1 MSQKLQTYSITAP
14 GFYGL
19 NTQDSSLDLASGF
32 ALVANNC
39 IIDQYGRI
47 GARKGWTKVNSSTN
61 ADLGTN
67 NIQAIGELIAND
79 GTSYIICAGNNK
91 LFKLSGTSLVTLT
104 YGGGGT
110 APTITANNW
119 QMACLDGVLVLF
131 QIGHDPLQFDPSVST
146 TQFKRVSEASGYTGT
161 VQQANCVISASG
173 RLWNANTS
181 TDKLTVQW
189 SDTKEH
195 QKYSGGS
202 SGTLDTHTVWPNGT
216 DTIEALGFHN
226 GFLFIFGKNNI
237 LIYTGVDDPATMTL
251 YDVVTGIGC
260 ITRDS
265 IAYTGTDLVFLS
277 STGIRSVL
285 RTIAEKSA
293 PFRDLSKNV
302 RNDLMNMVAGE
313 TLANINAVYSSSDA
327 FYLLTIPSLSLVYC
341 FDMRAMM
348 QDGSARATTWDSIA
362 PSSLFCSQNGTLY
375 IGKSGYLATHTG
387 YNDNTSTYRM
397 QYNTNHTDLGEP
409 TVTSILK
416 KVILTV
422 IGGSNQYVTI
432 KWAYDFTADF
442 HSQNILIPTQS
453 IAQYGVSEYGS
464 NGSPVAYYS
473 GGIAIQ
479 RLVASADGSGKV
491 IQTGYEAEINGNAL
505 SFQKIEIHAK
515 NGKVM

>member
-1 MSQKLQTYSITAP
+1 MAQRLQTYSITAP
-14 GFYGL
+14 GFFGL

-67 NIQAIGELIAND
+67 QIQAIGELIAND

-91 LFKLSGTSLVTLT
+91 LFKVSGTSLVTLT

-110 APTITANNW
+110 APTISANNW
-119 QMACLDGVLVLF
+119 QMATLNGVLVLF
-131 QIGHDPLQFDPSVST
+131 QSGHDPLQFDPSVST
-146 TQFKRVSEASGYTGT
+146 TTFKRISEATGYAGT
-161 VQQANCVISASG
+161 VQLGNCVLSASG
-173 RLWNANTS
+173 RLWNASTS
-181 TDKLTVQW
+181 TNKVVVQW
-189 SDTKEH
+189 SDLKAH
-195 QKYSGGS
+195 QTYTGGS
-202 SGTLDTHTVWPNGT
+202 SGTLDTTTVWPNGT

-260 ITRDS
+260 IARDS
-265 IAYTGTDLVFLS
+265 LAYTGTDLVFLS
-277 STGIRSVL
+277 YTGVRSVL

-302 RNDLMNMVAGE
+302 RNDLMAIVNSE
-313 TLANINAVYSSSDA
+313 TLANINAVYSQNDA
-327 FYLLTIPSLSLVYC
+327 FYLLTLPSRSIVYC
-341 FDMRAMM
+341 FDMRAGL
-348 QDGSARATTWDSIA
+348 QDGASRVTTWDSIL
-362 PSSLFCSQNGTLY
+362 PRSLFASQNGTLY
-375 IGKSGYLATHTG
+375 IGKEGYLGTHTG
-387 YNDNTSTYRM
+387 YNDDTATYRM
-397 QYNTNHTDLGEP
+397 QYETNHTDLGEP

-416 KVILTV
+416 KIILTV

-432 KWAYDFTADF
+432 KWAYDFTGDF
-442 HSQNILIPTQS
+442 HSENVLIPNQS
-453 IAQYGVSEYGS
+453 VAQYGIAEYGA
-464 NGSPVAYYS
+464 NGSPVAYYA

-479 RLVASADGSGKV
+479 RLTSSADGSGKV
-491 IQTGYEAEINGNAL
+491 VQTGYEAEINGSLL

-515 NGKVM
+515 NGKVI

>member
-32 ALVANNC
+32 ALIANNC
-39 IIDQYGRI
+39 IIDQYGRV
-47 GARKGWTKVNSSTN
+47 GARKGWTKVNTSLNT
-61 ADLGTN
+61 DLSTN

-119 QMACLDGVLVLF
+119 QMASLNGVLVLF
-131 QIGHDPLQFDPSVST
+131 QSGHDPLQFDPSVST
-146 TQFKRVSEASGYTGT
+146 TTFKRISEASGYLGT
-161 VQQANCVISASG
+161 VQLSNCVLSASG
-173 RLWNANTS
+173 RLWNANTT
-181 TDKLTVQW
+181 TDKVTVQW
-189 SDTKEH
+189 SDLKLH
-195 QKYSGGS
+195 QAYSGGS
-202 SGTLDTHTVWPNGT
+202 SGTLDVTTVWPNGT

-237 LIYTGVDDPATMTL
+237 LIYSGVDDPATMTL

-260 ITRDS
+260 IARDS
-265 IAYTGTDLVFLS
+265 VAYTGTDLVFLS
-277 STGIRSVL
+277 STGVRSVL

-302 RNDLMNMVAGE
+302 RNDIMTVVAGE
-313 TLANINAVYSSSDA
+313 TLANINAVYSSTDA
-327 FYLLTIPSLSLVYC
+327 FYLLTLPSLSLVYC
-341 FDMRAMM
+341 FDMRAML
-348 QDGSARATTWDSIA
+348 QDGSARATTWDSITPKA
-362 PSSLFCSQNGTLY
+362 LFSSQNGTLY
-375 IGKSGYLATHTG
+375 IGKEGYLGTHTG

-397 QYNTNHTDLGEP
+397 QYATNHTDLGEP

-416 KVILTV
+416 RIILTV

-432 KWAYDFTADF
+432 KWAYDFTGDF
-442 HSQNILIPTQS
+442 HSENILIPTQS
-453 IAQYGVSEYGS
+453 IAQYGVSEYGA

-473 GGIAIQ
+473 AGIAIQ
-479 RLVASADGSGKV
+479 RLMASADGSGKV
-491 IQTGYEAEINGNAL
+491 IQTGYEAEINGNPL

>member
-39 IIDQYGRI
+39 IIDQYGRV
-47 GARKGWTKVNSSTN
+47 GARKGWTKVNSALNSDLSTN
-61 ADLGTN
+61 S
-67 NIQAIGELIAND
+67 IQAIGELIAND

-104 YGGGGT
+104 YGGGGV

-119 QMACLDGVLVLF
+119 QMANLDGVLTLF

-146 TQFKRVSEASGYTGT
+146 TTYKRISEATGYTGT
-161 VQQANCVISASG
+161 VQLANCVIAAAG

-181 TDKLTVQW
+181 TDKITVQW
-189 SDTKEH
+189 SDTKQH
-195 QKYSGGS
+195 QKYGGGS
-202 SGTLDTHTVWPNGT
+202 SGTLDTHTVWPNGA

-237 LIYTGVDDPATMTL
+237 LIYSGADDPTTMVL

-265 IAYTGTDLVFLS
+265 VAYTGTDLVFLS
-277 STGIRSVL
+277 STGVRSVL

-302 RNDLMNMVAGE
+302 RNDLINALATE
-313 TLANINAVYSSSDA
+313 TLANINAVYSSTDA
-327 FYLLTIPSLSLVYC
+327 FYLLTIPNLSLVYC

-348 QDGSARATTWDSIA
+348 QDGSSRVTTWDSITPKA
-362 PSSLFCSQNGTLY
+362 LMTSQNGTLY
-375 IGKSGYLATHTG
+375 IGKDGYLATHTG

-432 KWAYDFTADF
+432 KWAYDFTGDF
-442 HSQNILIPTQS
+442 HSENILIPTQS
-453 IAQYGVSEYGS
+453 IAQYGIAEYGS

-473 GGIAIQ
+473 AGIAIQ
-479 RLVASADGSGKV
+479 RLVAAANGSGKV
-491 IQTGYEAEINGNAL
+491 VQTGYEAEINGNPL